1 MVLIFKKLRHMFIAS
16 WIFKSKTCLAVPLVG
31 IFSKFESKHLSGYLY
46 TDVHNSDVHKAKRC
60 K

>member
-1 MVLIFKKLRHMFIAS
+1 MFIAS